1 MGVVKNTV
9 PAGRICAPRS
19 IMSICNIMRGD
30 TMESG
35 HNKISEPHH
44 LGLLKMLSASVRDGH
59 TRAGVETRAGH
70 ENRGRGR
77 ISQLLQFCLKSCPK
91 ESSPLSQRSIHQIFT
106 VKTEYPSPAPQVP
119 QESSAPS
126 HSTPSLQ
133 SSTVSMHCFHPPG
146 KIYSTQTDL
155 R

>member
-1 MGVVKNTV
+1 M

-119 QESSAPS
+119 QESSALL

-133 SSTVSMHCFHPPG
+133 SSTVSMHCFHSPG